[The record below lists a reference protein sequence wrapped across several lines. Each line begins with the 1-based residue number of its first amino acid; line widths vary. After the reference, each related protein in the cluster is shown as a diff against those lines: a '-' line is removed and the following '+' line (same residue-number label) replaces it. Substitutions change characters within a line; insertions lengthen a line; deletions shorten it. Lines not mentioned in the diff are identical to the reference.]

1 MLTINDKP
9 IFPSSAP
16 RRRRGFR
23 NWLPGMTTSAI
34 LSWVIVVAIIC
45 LLWLI
50 VATVTS

>member
-1 MLTINDKP
+1 MLNINGRP
-9 IFPSSAP
+9 LFASSAP
-16 RRRRGFR
+16 RRRRGIR
-23 NWLPGMTTSAI
+23 NWLPGMTASAI